1 MTDQPSVEDLRR
13 SGPTVSMW
21 PTAGQALGISKS
33 HAYKLARD
41 GQFPAKVIKV
51 GAVYRVITADLLR
64 LLEPGAE

>member
-1 MTDQPSVEDLRR
+1 MTTHPTVEDLHNA
-13 SGPTVSMW
+13 GPTVPLW
-21 PTAGQALGISKS
+21 PTAGQALGASRS
-33 HAYKLARD
+33 HSYKLARE